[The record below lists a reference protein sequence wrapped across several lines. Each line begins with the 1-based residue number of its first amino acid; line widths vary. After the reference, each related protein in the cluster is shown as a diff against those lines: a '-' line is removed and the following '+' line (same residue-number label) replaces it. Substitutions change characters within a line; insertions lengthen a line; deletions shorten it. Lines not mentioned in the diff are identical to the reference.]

1 MDKLF
6 LDANILFTAAY
17 SESGAS
23 RALFELAKKKKLLLV
38 SSKYAITEARH
49 NIQKKLTEKHLIG
62 LFRLIAELE
71 IVDDAKFSTEEIQ
84 KYEKIIIKKDVPIL
98 LAAKNQKVQFL
109 ITLDKKDFKNTK
121 IKSTKLPFAIMS
133 PGEYLQSL

>member
-23 RALFELAKKKKLLLV
+23 RALFELAKKKKLILV
-38 SSKYAITEARH
+38 SSKYAITEAHH
-49 NIQKKLTEKHLIG
+49 NIQKKLPEKYLIN
-62 LFRLIAELE
+62 LYKLIAEIS
-71 IVDDAKFSTEEIQ
+71 IVDKKEFCTEEIQ
-84 KYEKIIIKKDVPIL
+84 KYEKIIVAKDIPIL
-98 LAAKNQKVQFL
+98 LATENQKAQFL
-109 ITLDKKDFKNTK
+109 VTLDKKDFKNTK
-121 IKSTKLPFAIMS
+121 IKAAKLPFTIMS